1 MNRSTLKTFVPPRH
15 DPSRSCPNTV
25 DSVLLRCMLSP
36 STTRGTT
43 LMSDK
48 RIENFEE
55 FWPFYVR
62 EHSKKSTRM
71 FHFVGT
77 SAAGLTAIAALALK
91 KPALSPLALVMGYGP
106 AWFSHFFIENNR
118 PASFKYPLWSFKA
131 DWIMWSKILTGTM
144 EAEVERV
151 MDAEH
156 ASNGQ
161 NGASTYDAH
170 MVDHVTHAGTND
182 LN

>member
-1 MNRSTLKTFVPPRH
+1 MTL
-15 DPSRSCPNTV
+15 NTI
-25 DSVLLRCMLSP
+25 DSPALRDMLSP

-43 LMSDK
+43 QMSDK
-48 RIENFEE
+48 PIQNFEE

-62 EHSKKSTRM
+62 EHSKSATRLM
-71 FHFVGT
+71 HFVGT
-77 SAAGLTAIAALALK
+77 SAAGVTAIAAIVLK
-91 KPALSPLALVMGYGP
+91 RPALIPLALVMGYGP

-118 PASFKYPLWSFKA
+118 PASFKYPLWSFQA

-144 EAEVERV
+144 EAEVERI
-151 MDAEH
+151 MNEEQ
-156 ASNGQ
+156 ASHGT

-170 MVDHVTHAGTND
+170 VVNHVTHARTND